1 MSHPR
6 ILEARF
12 GLDLGQT
19 TDPSALVL
27 IATTKPHHWQILST
41 RIFPLGTAYTDVA
54 LAVSDALQRFAA
66 AHPSARLT
74 LIADA
79 TGLGRPTLEI
89 LHQHLP
95 QDVQLIGITF
105 TATGKPRQLEHPTLP
120 ITLFHVPKPQL
131 IEALVKAIESR
142 HLTPVPNLPNK
153 DILTTQL
160 QSLRYTT
167 NPRTRH
173 TTITARHRKGS
184 HADLAM
190 ALAMANWHCLESP
203 LRIDER
209 NTMNSTPR
217 SDIAWQR

>member
-1 MSHPR
+1 MSSEP
-6 ILEARF
+6 ILAACF

-19 TDPSALVL
+19 TDPSALIL
-27 IATTKPHHWQILST
+27 ITSTDLHHWRILSM

-54 LAVSDALQRFAA
+54 LAVSNALKRFAA

-74 LIADA
+74 LVADA

-95 QDVQLIGITF
+95 EDVQLIGITF
-105 TATGKPRQLEHPTLP
+105 TATGKPRQLQHPTLP
-120 ITLFHVPKPQL
+120 ITLFHVPKPHL

-142 HLTPVPNLPNK
+142 HLTPIPTLPSK

-173 TTITARHRKGS
+173 TTITARHHKGS
-184 HADLAM
+184 HADLPM
-190 ALAMANWHCLESP
+190 ALAMANWYCLISKDKNEFHKRNN
-203 LRIDER
+203 LRHI
-209 NTMNSTPR
+209 T
-217 SDIAWQR
+217 